1 MVKPKKSTVERC
13 TSLLKVRAKV
23 FEEARTWLNNQGF
36 IEVQGP
42 ILLPATGTRA
52 NSFKVDYFGQDAFL
66 ARGLNPYSDFFMET
80 LGKIYTISPTFRAES
95 KDDGRHLAEYW
106 RIEANAPSCQFED
119 ILTLQ
124 EQMLKHILSKLLEDK
139 AKELILLTGS
149 LAHIERVK
157 LPLFR
162 LTYDKAI
169 EKLHEKGWDIFWGQP
184 FDWETE
190 RELSL
195 TFDQPFFVTEFPVS
209 GEWFAYES
217 VKGKNDL
224 TLTYDLLAPEGY
236 SELASGGQLNN

>member
-1 MVKPKKSTVERC
+1 MVKPKKFTADRC
-13 TSLLKVRAKV
+13 KSLLKIRAKV
-23 FEEARTWLNNQGF
+23 FAEARTWLNNQGF
-36 IEVQGP
+36 TEVQGP
-42 ILLPATGTRA
+42 ILLPATGARA
-52 NSFKVDYFGQDAFL
+52 NSFKVNYFGHDAFL
-66 ARGLNPYSDFFMET
+66 AGGLNPYSDFFMNT
-80 LGKIYTISPTFRAES
+80 LGKIFTIAPIRGEPE
-95 KDDGRHLAEYW
+95 DDSRHLAEYW
-106 RIEANAPSCQFED
+106 RIEANALSCQFED

-139 AKELILLTGS
+139 AKELIHLTGS

-195 TFDQPFFVTEFPVS
+195 TFDQPFFITEFPVS
-209 GEWFAYES
+209 GEWLNMS
-217 VKGKNDL
+217 
-224 TLTYDLLAPEGY
+224 
-236 SELASGGQLNN
+236 QLKKKYFNVIL